1 MRNFLTRKLN
11 AVLVTPNV
19 HATADTAELIDA
31 LVAAAPPE
39 EAVLRTWVHAQFDN
53 AVRAIQKDPNVIT
66 SLASGEM
73 GLLEAAAAN
82 DHHTAAAE
90 AMFHTINGH
99 HRELRAVASAAADE
113 PPPSSPVTAASDDEP
128 PALTDDRLHVD
139 DVAEAAD
146 GAWVQV
152 TSDASALRAY
162 AEAATQI
169 GQREWVRQGIDW
181 MASTATT
188 FFAGDGKATDPHLVR
203 LARRDASK
211 LSYATRGGPL
221 PAEEEAVVCAAALA
235 ECHPYVHD
243 GRRVRLLDV
252 GACGTLFDQF
262 TTIDDTPI
270 DLCPQADN
278 PRVLQCDFLTVGVS
292 EPGSVPLIEPSDDFP
307 GGCLRSLPGA
317 SYDVVAMSLVLSYLP
332 QPRQRGAMIR
342 KARRMLRTPER
353 LVLPPAPSGE
363 GATLGG
369 ASRGLLL
376 LVDTMSIDGRKS
388 NRQNGGY
395 IQQWIEA
402 VESEGFAFI
411 RHQVL
416 SRSHALVFA
425 TAPMP
430 TAETLAREPPELR
443 MRREERADGWDH
455 ANEQSRGRKA
465 TAATP
470 PGAGPQVTPPPRSG

>member
-1 MRNFLTRKLN
+1 MFFVGRWLER
-11 AVLVTPNV
+11 
-19 HATADTAELIDA
+19 
-31 LVAAAPPE
+31 
-39 EAVLRTWVHAQFDN
+39 EAVQK
-53 AVRAIQKDPNVIT
+53 RA
-66 SLASGEM
+66 ERREY
-73 GLLEAAAAN
+73 EAA
-82 DHHTAAAE
+82 
-90 AMFHTINGH
+90 
-99 HRELRAVASAAADE
+99 
-113 PPPSSPVTAASDDEP
+113 
-128 PALTDDRLHVD
+128 
-139 DVAEAAD
+139 
-146 GAWVQV
+146 GA
-152 TSDASALRAY
+152 
-162 AEAATQI
+162 
-169 GQREWVRQGIDW
+169 
-181 MASTATT
+181 
-188 FFAGDGKATDPHLVR
+188 
-203 LARRDASK
+203 ARR
-211 LSYATRGGPL
+211 
-221 PAEEEAVVCAAALA
+221 EEIM
-235 ECHPYVHD
+235 HVH
-243 GRRVRLLDV
+243 RH
-252 GACGTLFDQF
+252 Q
-262 TTIDDTPI
+262 
-270 DLCPQADN
+270 
-278 PRVLQCDFLTVGVS
+278 
-292 EPGSVPLIEPSDDFP
+292 
-307 GGCLRSLPGA
+307 
-317 SYDVVAMSLVLSYLP
+317 
-332 QPRQRGAMIR
+332 MIR

-470 PGAGPQVTPPPRSG
+470 PGEQDQVTPPPGNES